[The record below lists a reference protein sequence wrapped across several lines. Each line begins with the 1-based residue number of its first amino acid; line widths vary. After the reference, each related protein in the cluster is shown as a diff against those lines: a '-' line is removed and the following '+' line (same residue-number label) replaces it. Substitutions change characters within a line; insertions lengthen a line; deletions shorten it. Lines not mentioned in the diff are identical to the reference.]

1 MQGRARTS
9 SPGRDPRATHPRS
22 GSDPRAPPRQARRS
36 LLADQQAP
44 RHRLA
49 SVDRRTSTAR
59 PQHDHMKTTPCC
71 ATTPVPRAL
80 APRELP
86 HQQLR
91 TSSSTPRIRDPII
104 TSSRTREARRG
115 RRTSKGTGSRP
126 SARGILSLHT
136 ANASLCIARCA
147 SGRKGRRS
155 TVPTLNGR
163 KDPAPH
169 PGVDLATLRFA
180 RPTPTK
186 SPSTD
191 SRLAGFPESSP
202 QQIAPDTPASLLRAR
217 SCAAPRAGFL
227 GSRGSLV
234 LSGWAGVAR
243 SERWL
248 PLDGKSLRPVG

>member
-1 MQGRARTS
+1 M
-9 SPGRDPRATHPRS
+9 
-22 GSDPRAPPRQARRS
+22 
-36 LLADQQAP
+36 
-44 RHRLA
+44 
-49 SVDRRTSTAR
+49 
-59 PQHDHMKTTPCC
+59 
-71 ATTPVPRAL
+71 
-80 APRELP
+80 
-86 HQQLR
+86 
-91 TSSSTPRIRDPII
+91 PRIRDHII

-126 SARGILSLHT
+126 SARGILFLHT

-180 RPTPTK
+180 RPTPTE

-202 QQIAPDTPASLLRAR
+202 QQIAPDTPATSGVLAASLLRAPGPWNHVVGSASVVGR
-217 SCAAPRAGFL
+217 VSAVQNVGHRLSQEDPQSTRFIVARIGQCFEGARLVGFL
-227 GSRGSLV
+227 AGQGSHVVTESRS
-234 LSGWAGVAR
+234 SGHTPPQRV
-243 SERWL
+243 
-248 PLDGKSLRPVG
+248 